1 MVASESIS
9 GAATQLIIGA
19 LPPSESPTGSNPRAQ
34 ALTIHSVPD
43 ARVCVGWPQP
53 ILTRMQPSDPALL
66 AVNSS
71 SILTAD
77 CVPGMSAAPKLAKT
91 VIKVKNPAFSLIHSL
106 DLGVSERI
114 ATMRDKRARV

>member
-9 GAATQLIIGA
+9 GAATRLIIGA
-19 LPPSESPTGSNPRAQ
+19 LPPSESANRLKPKGPGVDDSLGSRRPSLCRMA
-34 ALTIHSVPD
+34 ATDIDSD
-43 ARVCVGWPQP
+43 ATFR
-53 ILTRMQPSDPALL
+53 
-66 AVNSS
+66 SS
-71 SILTAD
+71 FAGT
-77 CVPGMSAAPKLAKT
+77 APKLAKT